1 LGDAILGKVVV
12 EIGEAHAACGLT
24 VAYQSGIG
32 CYDQSTMDVE
42 RTIEFIL
49 DQQAKIAAAHVDL
62 QTDLT
67 DLKGSVGRLALNVER
82 MVTIEEGTLSI
93 VSTLAKRMDELAVSH
108 QRLAEVQV
116 QTEEKLN
123 ALISVVDGVIRPQ
136 PPTKPS

>member
-1 LGDAILGKVVV
+1 
-12 EIGEAHAACGLT
+12 
-24 VAYQSGIG
+24 
-32 CYDQSTMDVE
+32 MDVE

-67 DLKGSVGRLALNVER
+67 DLKGTVGRIL
-82 MVTIEEGTLSI
+82 TIQEGTLGI
-93 VSTLAKRMDELAVSH
+93 VSSLATRMDELAVSH
-108 QRLAEVQV
+108 QRLAEAQV

>member
-1 LGDAILGKVVV
+1 
-12 EIGEAHAACGLT
+12 
-24 VAYQSGIG
+24 
-32 CYDQSTMDVE
+32 MDVE